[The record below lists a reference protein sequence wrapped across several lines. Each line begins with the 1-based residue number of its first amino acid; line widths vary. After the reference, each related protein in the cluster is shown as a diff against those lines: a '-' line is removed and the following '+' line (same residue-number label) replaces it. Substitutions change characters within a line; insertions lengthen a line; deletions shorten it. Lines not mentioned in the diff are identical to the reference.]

1 MKNFFKKFKSYGFWV
16 SLSAAVIVLLNALGR
31 AFGFSIDE
39 KIVDDVVMSL
49 ASLLVVLG
57 IVDMSTNK
65 DKGDDDFDDDD
76 NLPNDGANMNK

>member
-76 NLPNDGANMNK
+76 NLPNDDEKHE

>member
-49 ASLLVVLG
+49 AGLLVVLG

-65 DKGDDDFDDDD
+65 DNSDDDFDDDD
-76 NLPNDGANMNK
+76 NLPNDDKK

>member
-65 DKGDDDFDDDD
+65 DSHDDDSDEDD
-76 NLPNDGANMNK
+76 NLPNDDKNNE

>member
-16 SLSAAVIVLLNALGR
+16 SLSAAIIVLLNALGR

-65 DKGDDDFDDDD
+65 NDSDDDFDDDD
-76 NLPNDGANMNK
+76 NLSNDDEKGE